1 MYNLAIANDKTTNK
15 LKSNLIKFKGVNIMK
30 NTTNTRK
37 SKRFFS
43 LILSVVLVLG
53 ALFVIPVSASA
64 ATVTRAYVAYQD
76 PDYGTSGQ
84 YVNVANATGV
94 QVKASQV
101 KNLKATNGVKVKVTT
116 SNTSKYAMIMVMPNK
131 NFLGTTKIS
140 FKIGNK
146 NYTFN
151 YTFKKYVN
159 PASTFTVDG
168 ISKVSDLNQHLMAHV
183 GTLNN
188 GVHRVTI
195 KAKSGWTISHIGARS
210 SRWFLNR
217 DFNTNSFNAR
227 IDNFGVMK
235 VVYTN
240 TSNGATITQTIDM
253 LNYSGKQ

>member
-1 MYNLAIANDKTTNK
+1 
-15 LKSNLIKFKGVNIMK
+15 MK

-64 ATVTRAYVAYQD
+64 ATTTKTIVSYQD

-84 YVNVANATGV
+84 YVGVASITGRKV
-94 QVKASQV
+94 SPSQV
-101 KNLKATNGVKVKVTT
+101 TNLKATNGVKVKVDYAHT
-116 SNTSKYAMIMVMPNK
+116 NKYAMIYVIPNK
-131 NFLGTTKIS
+131 SFLGTTKVS
-140 FKIGNK
+140 FKIGGTS
-146 NYTFN
+146 YSFN
-151 YTFKKYVN
+151 YTAKKYVN
-159 PASTFTVDG
+159 PASTFTVDS

>member
-1 MYNLAIANDKTTNK
+1 
-15 LKSNLIKFKGVNIMK
+15 MK

-53 ALFVIPVSASA
+53 ALFVIPVSSASA
-64 ATVTRAYVAYQD
+64 ATVTRSYTAYQQ
-76 PDYGTSGQ
+76 PDYGTNGQ

-101 KNLKATNGVKVKVTT
+101 KNLKATKGVKVKVTT
-116 SNTSKYAMIMVMPNK
+116 SNTSKYAMICVMFNK

-140 FKIGNK
+140 FKIGNRD
-146 NYTFN
+146 YAFN
-151 YTFKKYVN
+151 YTVKKYVN
-159 PASTFTVDG
+159 PASTFTIDG
-168 ISKVSDLNQHLMAHV
+168 VSQLSQLNQHLMAHV
-183 GTLNN
+183 GANN
-188 GVHRVTI
+188 GIHKVTI
-195 KAKSGWTISHIGARS
+195 KTKSGWTISHIGARS
-210 SRWFLNR
+210 NKWFLNR

-253 LNYSGKQ
+253 MNYSGKQ